1 MHDAPPVRHRRRTR
15 LPFLTPAEV
24 AVLLRVSPETVS
36 KWAKQGRLDG
46 VRTPGGR
53 WRFRREVIAAFLAQ
67 Q

>member
-1 MHDAPPVRHRRRTR
+1 MTHRPSVTDDGHDS
-15 LPFLTPAEV
+15 PFLTPAEV